1 MCPNTYLLGV
11 GKKSQICHCAFVYT
25 TVLLLNQSTIPL
37 PDKHP
42 LLYVERAQ
50 PSKTELLILEIRIGV
65 GRGEASPEVQ

>member
-25 TVLLLNQSTIPL
+25 NVLLLNQSTILL

-42 LLYVERAQ
+42 HLSVERAE
-50 PSKTELLILEIRIGV
+50 PSKAGSLLV
-65 GRGEASPEVQ
+65 